1 MQVSKVN
8 TSFNADKKSG
18 SRNIKRAGHPFKGI
32 IDSISLGTANA
43 IENGGLAVSFTLQDM
58 LGTNFPRPI
67 MGLLRNQKEN
77 HGKKNKSFAAKEF
90 VREFLTGPSMFI
102 IPGAMLKICKDVF
115 KFGSLCDVPVK
126 YIREL
131 SRIHAENALKD
142 GQITDRLGFF
152 KDSFVQIVKNA
163 KGETE
168 ISKDTI
174 KTAEDFAE
182 TLDKAVNKYY
192 KIKEAPGLFSRW
204 KADKFLERASKVLLN
219 RFVKISKEYSNNP
232 VYDDFTAV
240 KISDKA
246 AGSMKNTVKYLK
258 AYAEDA
264 VQKAAGQSR
273 DKVKDFIKNLADK
286 KTAGR
291 FALNLAMYASV
302 LGFLQIIPKL
312 YNSAEG
318 QGNAGLKGLMK
329 EETFNDK
336 ELNAKYAKQPDKT
349 GSSKN
354 KANPSFGSMFT
365 PIADKLTDGGRLSRF
380 ANNAAEF
387 DGCNLSFPFLLFLM
401 GAGIL
406 LPRTMKA
413 KDKYDREEILR
424 RDLVSC
430 AVMCFAAKE
439 LEKGF
444 SKLNE
449 VKSGLVLASK
459 DKGFKDKSILRR
471 FFDYLKPITGVRV
484 LSTDQIRAKYTNID
498 KYKNGI
504 KDFCDFISQQG
515 GQLNKVFSLTEKS
528 KTIVNGLLQKEG
540 RDIASAD
547 NAAITAAIEK
557 AKGSDE
563 LKELA
568 SLFKNR
574 NNPWVVKARTLNS
587 KFTALS
593 VLVLVPLFLGF
604 MLPFINERSTKKRIK
619 DEQSALKTSGADNT
633 NFDYMKEIR
642 NNSVF
647 SDMAKYTK

>member
-1 MQVSKVN
+1 
-8 TSFNADKKSG
+8 
-18 SRNIKRAGHPFKGI
+18 
-32 IDSISLGTANA
+32 
-43 IENGGLAVSFTLQDM
+43 
-58 LGTNFPRPI
+58 
-67 MGLLRNQKEN
+67 
-77 HGKKNKSFAAKEF
+77 
-90 VREFLTGPSMFI
+90 
-102 IPGAMLKICKDVF
+102 
-115 KFGSLCDVPVK
+115 
-126 YIREL
+126 
-131 SRIHAENALKD
+131 
-142 GQITDRLGFF
+142 
-152 KDSFVQIVKNA
+152 
-163 KGETE
+163 
-168 ISKDTI
+168 
-174 KTAEDFAE
+174 
-182 TLDKAVNKYY
+182 
-192 KIKEAPGLFSRW
+192 
-204 KADKFLERASKVLLN
+204 
-219 RFVKISKEYSNNP
+219 
-232 VYDDFTAV
+232 
-240 KISDKA
+240 
-246 AGSMKNTVKYLK
+246 
-258 AYAEDA
+258 
-264 VQKAAGQSR
+264 
-273 DKVKDFIKNLADK
+273 
-286 KTAGR
+286 
-291 FALNLAMYASV
+291 
-302 LGFLQIIPKL
+302 
-312 YNSAEG
+312 
-318 QGNAGLKGLMK
+318 
-329 EETFNDK
+329 
-336 ELNAKYAKQPDKT
+336 
-349 GSSKN
+349 
-354 KANPSFGSMFT
+354 
-365 PIADKLTDGGRLSRF
+365 
-380 ANNAAEF
+380 
-387 DGCNLSFPFLLFLM
+387 
-401 GAGIL
+401 
-406 LPRTMKA
+406 
-413 KDKYDREEILR
+413 
-424 RDLVSC
+424 
-430 AVMCFAAKE
+430 MCFAAKE